1 MFLIYIVGTAGSGKS
16 LLTSSLVSWYANKG
30 SSVISVNLDPG
41 VLTLP
46 YSPDVDIRNYINIE
60 DIMDNYQLGPNGALI
75 FASDL
80 IATRINDLQNE
91 IDELNA
97 EYVIVDTPGQMELFV
112 YRASGP
118 FVIKNLRCDNKAL
131 LFLLD
136 GSLMSS
142 PVNFISVAL
151 LGVSLQLRIPA
162 PQIPVLTKS
171 DLVGDKVKRILNWA
185 TNSNY
190 LLSDLRN
197 DVEGNQYLL
206 SGRVLRELIKSGFGL
221 ELIPI
226 SSTKQEGMIDLSGT
240 LANIFKGGEEVED

>member
-1 MFLIYIVGTAGSGKS
+1 MFLTYIVGTAGSGKS
-16 LLTSSLVSWYANKG
+16 LLTSNLVSWYANKG

-97 EYVIVDTPGQMELFV
+97 EYVIVDTPGQMELFA

-142 PVNFISVAL
+142 PVNFISIAL
-151 LGVSLQLRIPA
+151 LGISLQLRIQT

-185 TNSNY
+185 LNSNY

-206 SGRVLRELIKSGFGL
+206 SHRVLRELIKSGFGL

-240 LANIFKGGEEVED
+240 LVNIFKGGEEVED

>member
-16 LLTSSLVSWYANKG
+16 LLTSNLVSWYANKG
-30 SSVISVNLDPG
+30 SSAISVNLDPG
-41 VLTLP
+41 VFTLP
-46 YSPDVDIRNYINIE
+46 YAPDVDIRNYINIE
-60 DIMDNYQLGPNGALI
+60 DIMDKYQLGPNGALI

-112 YRASGP
+112 YRESGP
-118 FVIKNLRCDNKAL
+118 FIIRHLRCDNKAL

-142 PVNFISVAL
+142 PVNFISIAL
-151 LGVSLQLRIPA
+151 LGVSLQLRIQT
-162 PQIPVLTKS
+162 PQIPLLSKS
-171 DLVGDKVKRILNWA
+171 DLVSDKVKKILKWA
-185 TNSNY
+185 SNSNY

-197 DVEGNQYLL
+197 NVEGNQYLL
-206 SGRVLRELIKSGFGL
+206 SSKVLRELIKSGFGL

-226 SSTKQEGMIDLSGT
+226 SSIKQEGMIDLSGT
-240 LANIFKGGEEVED
+240 LVNIFKGGEEVED